1 MLIKAADDQ
10 SVALAALDRLA
21 QGGGPHATRAARE
34 LRHRHAV
41 IRGTAEAASLIDC
54 DYSRSPDWAVIH
66 DLYLQH
72 GGRYTQIDHLLI
84 NRWMDVYVLDSS
96 SFGAGLRIT
105 DDGQFQRLDEDSG
118 QFEPIASPIEQVQRI
133 GLLRDAIAEIAQP
146 ALLGMMRVLPSY
158 RSFVLVSPTARIER
172 SNRFDSSRVITPDRL
187 GKLVLQDIDQ
197 GNVYLGLIKAAAKTI
212 PCQVIENIARRLAGL
227 HRQRG
232 EAPEQPAAPGM
243 ASATLRART
252 RKSVET
258 RA

>member
-1 MLIKAADDQ
+1 MLIKTADDQ

-21 QGGGPHATRAARE
+21 QGGGPHAIRAALE

-41 IRGTAEAASLIDC
+41 IRGTAQAASLIDS

-72 GGRYTQIDHLLI
+72 GGRHTHIDHLLI

-105 DDGQFQRLDEDSG
+105 DEGEFRRLDEDSG
-118 QFEPIASPIEQVQRI
+118 QLQPIASPIGQIQQLD
-133 GLLRDAIAEIAQP
+133 LLRDAIAEIAQP

-158 RSFVLVSPTARIER
+158 RSFVLVSPTAWIER
-172 SNRFDSSRVITPDRL
+172 SNRFDSSGVITPERL

-197 GNVYLGLIKAAAKTI
+197 GNVYLGLIKAAAKTV

-232 EAPEQPAAPGM
+232 EAPEPPAAPVM
-243 ASATLRART
+243 ASTMLRAQA
-252 RKSVET
+252 RKRIET